1 MSAHHAPVKVHD
13 LGLWLF
19 GSSLIVTTIT
29 VPQLIKEA
37 QLFTRENTVALV
49 LRAVNVGAV
58 VFLCLFSVLLP
69 RRPDVFF
76 KDQKV
81 DEQWTVSA
89 FSRYTWSWVDPLL
102 SFAVKKNDLDAS
114 DVPHVDRT
122 LRAADLKEDW
132 LASKPQGSLFRS
144 LFWAYKGS
152 FMVQLSLT
160 VFRNFL
166 ALLPF
171 WTMLRVINILEQ
183 RDVGLS
189 GASNLELWIL
199 IFTMAGFNLLD
210 AVSASYKY
218 FCRILMCQSG
228 LKDGYSGTHLQ
239 ALLSLS
245 GRNCQH

>member
-1 MSAHHAPVKVHD
+1 LSAHHAPVKVHD

-19 GSSLIVTTIT
+19 GSSLIVATIT

-37 QLFTRENTVALV
+37 QFFTRNNTVALV

-58 VFLCLFSVLLP
+58 VLLCLSSVLLP

-76 KDQKV
+76 NGKKV

-160 VFRNFL
+160 VFRNIL

-183 RDVGLS
+183 RDLGLS

-199 IFTMAGFNLLD
+199 IFAMAGFNLLD
-210 AVSASYKY
+210 AVSTSYKLVPLY
-218 FCRILMCQSG
+218 
-228 LKDGYSGTHLQ
+228 
-239 ALLSLS
+239 
-245 GRNCQH
+245 